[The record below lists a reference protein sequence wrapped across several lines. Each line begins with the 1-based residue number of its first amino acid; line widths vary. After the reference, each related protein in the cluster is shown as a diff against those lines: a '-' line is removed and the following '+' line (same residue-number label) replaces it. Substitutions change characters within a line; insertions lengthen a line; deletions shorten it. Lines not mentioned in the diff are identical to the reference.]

1 MDLAKY
7 PDCSSA
13 GDNIPSPA
21 IDKRRVRGFADHVI
35 DRELVQHGIV
45 LVKYWLHV
53 TADEQLRRFKERE
66 STPHKVWKLTDE
78 DWRNRTKWD
87 AYEAAV
93 NDMIERTSTHDSP
106 WTLVESNDKNYARVK
121 VLKTAARALEKALS

>member
-1 MDLAKY
+1 M
-7 PDCSSA
+7 
-13 GDNIPSPA
+13 
-21 IDKRRVRGFADHVI
+21 
-35 DRELVQHGIV
+35 
-45 LVKYWLHV
+45 KYWLHV
-53 TADEQLRRFKERE
+53 TKDEQLRRFKERE

-93 NDMIERTSTHDSP
+93 NDMIERTSTRDSP